1 MKTNGLR
8 SLIKIL
14 RTSKKTPFSPS
25 WEVYTTCGQL
35 LLPRFIRILVD
46 QDYSH
51 LVISGKPSQRD
62 LLSAWRKINL
72 EYLSILDVPEVNFI
86 MEVQASIAV
95 LEAKLFI
102 MEKILSTLYIIHDD
116 RLTAMLRGLGFDFPF
131 DPMDRL
137 AYYKSLD
144 AVDQQAGA
152 WRLELE
158 QKDVE
163 LAELQSTDEEGKKFT
178 DDYFDDIL
186 MILSKS
192 QGYHL
197 RAIDLTA
204 SQFAVLLKRHRAK
217 ADQARY
223 ENVLKT
229 QSF

>member
-1 MKTNGLR
+1 MKKNGLR

-14 RTSKKTPFSPS
+14 RTSKKAPFSS
-25 WEVYTTCGQL
+25 SGQLYSTCGQL
-35 LLPRFIRILVD
+35 PLPRFIRILVD
-46 QDYSH
+46 QDHSH
-51 LVISGKPSQRD
+51 LIISGKPSQQEI
-62 LLSAWRKINL
+62 LSAWRKINL
-72 EYLSILDVPEVNFI
+72 EYITILDVPEVNFI
-86 MEVQASIAV
+86 MELQASIAV
-95 LEAKLFI
+95 LEAKVFI
-102 MEKILSTLYIIHDD
+102 TDKIISTLYIIHDD
-116 RLTAMLRGLGFDFPF
+116 RLIAMLRGLGFDFSF

-137 AYYKSLD
+137 TYYKNLND
-144 AVDQQAGA
+144 VDQQTGA

-158 QKDVE
+158 QKDAE
-163 LAELQSTDEEGKKFT
+163 LAEVQSKDEDGKKFT
-178 DDYFDDIL
+178 DDYFDDTL

-223 ENVLKT
+223 ENALKT